1 MDNVQ
6 RKMKLMKQL
15 SKIDI
20 SRSFMLVSDKSQEW
34 TALRLTEL
42 TKEYKDIIYKYGKV
56 EIKEDEENN
65 NASLQFNY
73 DVLVSPTIPKEDL
86 EEDINFKNLMGDIL
100 HHLIE
105 DQLQKD
111 SMQYV
116 NTDD

>member
-1 MDNVQ
+1 
-6 RKMKLMKQL
+6 MKQKL

-20 SRSFMLVSDKSQEW
+20 GRSFILVSDKTQEW
-34 TALRLTEL
+34 TAVKLTGT
-42 TKEYKDIIYKYGKV
+42 TKKYEDIIYKYGKV
-56 EIKEDEENN
+56 EIKENKEDD

-73 DVLVSPTIPKEDL
+73 DVLVSPTISKKDL

-105 DQLQKD
+105 EQLQKD

>member
-1 MDNVQ
+1 MDRDKRQ
-6 RKMKLMKQL
+6 KKLKKKL
-15 SKIDI
+15 NKIDI
-20 SRSFMLVSDKSQEW
+20 SRCFMLVSDKSQEW
-34 TALRLTEL
+34 TALRLTDL

-56 EIKEDEENN
+56 EIKEDEKSD

-86 EEDINFKNLMGDIL
+86 EEDIDFKNLMGDIL

-105 DQLQKD
+105 EQLQKD

>member
-34 TALRLTEL
+34 TALRLTDL

-56 EIKEDEENN
+56 EIKEDEKSD

-86 EEDINFKNLMGDIL
+86 EEDIDFKNLMGDIL

-105 DQLQKD
+105 EQLQKD

>member
-20 SRSFMLVSDKSQEW
+20 SRSFMLVSDKSKEW
-34 TALRLTEL
+34 TALRLTDL
-42 TKEYKDIIYKYGKV
+42 TEEYKDIIFQYGKV
-56 EIKEDEENN
+56 EIKEDEKND

-86 EEDINFKNLMGDIL
+86 EEDIDFKNLMGDIL

-105 DQLQKD
+105 EQLQKD

>member
-1 MDNVQ
+1 
-6 RKMKLMKQL
+6 MKKKLN
-15 SKIDI
+15 KIDI
-20 SRSFMLVSDKSQEW
+20 SRSFILVSDKSKEW

-42 TKEYKDIIYKYGKV
+42 TEEYKDIIYKYGKV
-56 EIKEDEENN
+56 EIKEDKEND

-86 EEDINFKNLMGDIL
+86 EEDIDFKNLMGDIL

-105 DQLQKD
+105 EQLQKD